1 MTAASSPFH
10 AKPRNQNE
18 RNAMKSLELH
28 RIEKSYGAYHA
39 LRGIDLSVEEGEF
52 IVMVGPSGCGKSTL
66 LKTIAGLE
74 TITSG
79 QILISGRN
87 VTKEEPGDR
96 GIAMVFQSYA
106 LYPHMTVA
114 ENMGFGLR
122 MAKRPKE
129 EIDAAVAR
137 AAKILRITDQLNK
150 RPKQLSGGQR
160 QRVAIGRAIT
170 RSPDV
175 FLFDEPL
182 SNLDA
187 ALRTQMRVELSGL
200 HAELGATM
208 IYVTHDQVE
217 AMTMASRIVVLNRGA
232 IEQVGSPLDLYRNP
246 ANLFVAGFLGAPR
259 MNFFDVTVDSVSGA
273 TAAISAP
280 GLAPMTV
287 SLADG
292 VALKP
297 GDRATLG
304 IRPEN
309 IRLSPDDT
317 TRAAISGKVR
327 LVEHLGRET
336 ILYVDAGAL
345 QCVSS
350 ESGTG
355 NVTVQIGQVTPKAAD
370 TPVSLSFDP
379 HDAYLF
385 AGDGQRTVTVRK
397 AIHSNQT
404 KVGTI

>member
-1 MTAASSPFH
+1 MT
-10 AKPRNQNE
+10 
-18 RNAMKSLELH
+18 SLELRH
-28 RIEKSYGAYHA
+28 VNKNYGAYHA
-39 LRGIDLSVEEGEF
+39 LRGIDLSVEQGEF

-66 LKTIAGLE
+66 LKSIAGLE
-74 TITSG
+74 TISSG
-79 QILISGRN
+79 QIMINGRD
-87 VTKEEPGDR
+87 VSTAEPGDR

-122 MAKRPKE
+122 MAKRPKA

-137 AAKILRITDQLNK
+137 AAKILRITDQLDK

-170 RSPDV
+170 RSPEV

-208 IYVTHDQVE
+208 VYVTHDQVE
-217 AMTMASRIVVLNRGA
+217 AMTMASRIVVLNRGI
-232 IEQVGSPLDLYRNP
+232 IEQVGSPLELYRNP
-246 ANLFVAGFLGAPR
+246 DNLFVAGFLGAPR
-259 MNFFDVTVDSVSGA
+259 MNFFPVTVDQVSGNSV
-273 TAAISAP
+273 TVSAP
-280 GLAPMTV
+280 GLAPIV
-287 SLADG
+287 VDLAAG
-292 VALKP
+292 ASVQKGTTL
-297 GDRATLG
+297 TLG

-309 IRLSPDDT
+309 IAISDT
-317 TRAAISGKVR
+317 ASAGAAISGHVR

-336 ILYVDAGAL
+336 ILYVDAGEL

-355 NVTVQIGQVTPKAAD
+355 HITVQIGHVTGVAAD
-370 TPVSLSFDP
+370 APISLRIDP
-379 HDAYLF
+379 REVYLF
-385 AGDGQRTVTVRK
+385 SANDERTITVRK
-397 AIHSNQT
+397 PILD
-404 KVGTI
+404 K

>member
-1 MTAASSPFH
+1 MT
-10 AKPRNQNE
+10 
-18 RNAMKSLELH
+18 SLELRH
-28 RIEKSYGAYHA
+28 INKNYGAYHA
-39 LRGIDLSVEEGEF
+39 LRGIALSVEQGEF

-66 LKTIAGLE
+66 LKSIAGLE
-74 TITSG
+74 TISSG
-79 QILISGRN
+79 QILINGRD
-87 VTKEEPGDR
+87 VTTAEPGER

-122 MAKRPKE
+122 MAKRQKA

-137 AAKILRITDQLNK
+137 AAKILRITDQLDK

-208 IYVTHDQVE
+208 VYVTHDQIE
-217 AMTMASRIVVLNRGA
+217 AMTMASRIVVLNRGI
-232 IEQVGSPLDLYRNP
+232 IEQVGSPLELYRNP
-246 ANLFVAGFLGAPR
+246 ENLFVAGFLGAPR
-259 MNFFDVTVDSVSGA
+259 MNFFTVTVDQVSGHGV
-273 TAAISAP
+273 IVSAP
-280 GLAPMTV
+280 GLAPV
-287 SLADG
+287 AVELA
-292 VALKP
+292 P
-297 GDRATLG
+297 GCAVRQGEKLTFG

-309 IRLSPDDT
+309 IAIAEGQSTGAP
-317 TRAAISGKVR
+317 ISGQVR

-345 QCVSS
+345 QCIGS

-355 NVTVQIGQVTPKAAD
+355 NITVQIGHVAGIANDAPIGLSIDPKEI
-370 TPVSLSFDP
+370 
-379 HDAYLF
+379 YLF
-385 AGDGQRTVTVRK
+385 SGQDERTITVRK
-397 AIHSNQT
+397 PVLD
-404 KVGTI
+404 K

>member
-1 MTAASSPFH
+1 
-10 AKPRNQNE
+10 
-18 RNAMKSLELH
+18 MKSLELH

-74 TITSG
+74 TISSG

-137 AAKILRITDQLNK
+137 AAKILRITDQLDK

-292 VALKP
+292 VAPKP

-355 NVTVQIGQVTPKAAD
+355 NVTVQIGQVTPIAAD
-370 TPVSLSFDP
+370 APVSLSIDP

-385 AGDGQRTVTVRK
+385 GGDGQRTVTVRK